1 MLDSRVPDCDSLS
14 GPRGR
19 RMLSTV
25 ERVVF
30 LKGVQLFTEIP
41 GSELARVAQVA
52 EELELPPDVEVMRE
66 GDLGDSLYLVLEGR
80 VTVYKGGREVARLG
94 PRECVGEL
102 ALLDSEPRSATVRTA
117 EPTRMLKLE
126 REAFY
131 ELMNDHLE
139 ITRGIMRVLT
149 RRLRETTAEMGMER

>member
-1 MLDSRVPDCDSLS
+1 
-14 GPRGR
+14 
-19 RMLSTV
+19 
-25 ERVVF
+25 
-30 LKGVQLFTEIP
+30 
-41 GSELARVAQVA
+41 
-52 EELELPPDVEVMRE
+52 
-66 GDLGDSLYLVLEGR
+66 
-80 VTVYKGGREVARLG
+80 
-94 PRECVGEL
+94 VGEL